1 MIDESRI
8 RHSGLAELLLE
19 GKTAKIGPNLQKN
32 CMDILRILDI
42 AIGPNDL
49 KNIKGFHSLM
59 GDRKGEF
66 SMKVSANW
74 RVTFSYV
81 NNKFSYLNL
90 EDYHN

>member
-1 MIDESRI
+1 MIDEKRI

-32 CMDILRILDI
+32 CMDVLRILDI
-42 AIGPNDL
+42 AVSPSDL
-49 KNIKGFHSLM
+49 KNVKGFHSLT

-74 RVTFSYV
+74 RITFSYERGE
-81 NNKFSYLNL
+81 FSYLNL